1 MEKLRELDTEEH
13 RKIRKEKMVRAAKS
27 SNMLQL
33 LNEDPSMFE
42 VLLQEM
48 DPESAKKAK
57 KFLSD

>member
-1 MEKLRELDTEEH
+1 
-13 RKIRKEKMVRAAKS
+13 MVRAAKS